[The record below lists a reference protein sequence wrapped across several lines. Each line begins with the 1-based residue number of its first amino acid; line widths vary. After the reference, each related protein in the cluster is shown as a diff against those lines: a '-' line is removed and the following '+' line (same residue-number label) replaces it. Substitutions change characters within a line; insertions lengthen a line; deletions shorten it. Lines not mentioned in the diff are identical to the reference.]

1 MNEENKMRIIAA
13 LIITIFFQT
22 NLLAQETDIKCTDL
36 AGIGRSVMMVRQSG
50 VPIDKATTLVLN
62 GLKERSP
69 EDQKILDPVFRKI
82 VELAYQE
89 KQFST
94 NRERIDATADFA
106 QTILK
111 RCERRLP
118 RS

>member
-1 MNEENKMRIIAA
+1 MRFIAA
-13 LIITIFFQT
+13 LIIIVFFQT
-22 NLLAQETDIKCTDL
+22 NLFAQETNVKCTDL

-50 VPIDKATTLVLN
+50 VPIDKATSLVLN
-62 GLKERSP
+62 GLKEKSA

-94 NRERIDATADFA
+94 NRERIDATANFE

-111 RCERRLP
+111 RCARRLP

>member
-1 MNEENKMRIIAA
+1 MNEENLMRFIAA
-13 LIITIFFQT
+13 IIIIIFFQT
-22 NLLAQETDIKCTDL
+22 NLFAQETNVTDL

-50 VPIDKATTLVLN
+50 VSIDKATTLVLN
-62 GLKERSP
+62 GLKERSS

-82 VELAYQE
+82 VELAYLE

-94 NRERIDATADFA
+94 NRERIDATGNFA

-118 RS
+118 KG

>member
-1 MNEENKMRIIAA
+1 MRFIAA
-13 LIITIFFQT
+13 LIIIVFFQT
-22 NLLAQETDIKCTDL
+22 NLFAQETNVKCSDL
-36 AGIGRSVMMVRQSG
+36 AGIGRTVMMVRQSG

-62 GLKERSP
+62 GLKERSA

-94 NRERIDATADFA
+94 NRERIDAAGNFEK
-106 QTILK
+106 TILK
-111 RCERRLP
+111 RCARRLP

>member
-1 MNEENKMRIIAA
+1 MRFIAA
-13 LIITIFFQT
+13 IIIIIFFQT
-22 NLLAQETDIKCTDL
+22 NLLAQETNIKCTDL
-36 AGIGRSVMMVRQSG
+36 AELGRSVMMVRQSG
-50 VPIDKATTLVLN
+50 VSIDKATTLVLN
-62 GLKERSP
+62 GLKETSA

-94 NRERIDATADFA
+94 NRERIDATGNFA

-118 RS
+118 KG

>member
-1 MNEENKMRIIAA
+1 MRFIAA
-13 LIITIFFQT
+13 LIIIVFFQT
-22 NLLAQETDIKCTDL
+22 NLFAQETNVKCSDL
-36 AGIGRSVMMVRQSG
+36 AGLGRTVMMVRQSG
-50 VPIDKATTLVLN
+50 VPIDKAKTLVLN
-62 GLKERSP
+62 GLKERSA

-82 VELAYQE
+82 VELAYEE

-94 NRERIDATADFA
+94 NRERIDAAGNFE

>member
-1 MNEENKMRIIAA
+1 MRFIAA
-13 LIITIFFQT
+13 LIIIVFFQT
-22 NLLAQETDIKCTDL
+22 NLFAQETNVKCSDL
-36 AGIGRSVMMVRQSG
+36 AGLGRTVMMVRQSG
-50 VPIDKATTLVLN
+50 VSIDKATTLVLN
-62 GLKERSP
+62 GLKERSS

-94 NRERIDATADFA
+94 NRERIDATANFE

-111 RCERRLP
+111 RCARRLP